1 LRAAVS
7 DEPRASERLLCYQL
21 RIGLQEIYES
31 AMGETP
37 VDITWLTARC
47 KSLIDGQA
55 D

>member
-37 VDITWLTARC
+37 VDIAWLTARC
-47 KSLIDGQA
+47 EGLIDGKGN
-55 D
+55 